1 MHAKSSS
8 GSSRSIFDAAHRRAK
23 VLEARLEQRVQAYS
37 SYCGKIDAASYND
50 KDIEGGMC
58 SSHEEQALV
67 RDVDMDLTEMTEC
80 IDTMRSY
87 AEDHNQQEVLKRFH
101 EVHFDYSSEY
111 RKSTTIIHSKRES
124 AQLFRGAS
132 TVNTAAGA
140 ASGEDSAVN
149 RLLRE
154 RSGIA
159 NSMRGVNEA
168 ISQAFDAK
176 GHLLGQRGM
185 IGTSS
190 LSLGR
195 LARSI
200 PGFGKLVDGLS
211 RKKFRE
217 NAVVAAFCGVLLC
230 FTIWWMF
237 LR

>member
-1 MHAKSSS
+1 MST
-8 GSSRSIFDAAHRRAK
+8 
-23 VLEARLEQRVQAYS
+23 
-37 SYCGKIDAASYND
+37 
-50 KDIEGGMC
+50 
-58 SSHEEQALV
+58 SHEEQALA
-67 RDVDMDLTEMTEC
+67 RDVDIDLTEMTEC

-111 RKSTTIIHSKRES
+111 RKSTTIMHGKRES
-124 AQLFRGAS
+124 AQLFRGAGAG
-132 TVNTAAGA
+132 NTAAAG

-185 IGTSS
+185 LGTSS
-190 LSLGR
+190 SSLGG
-195 LARSI
+195 LVRSI
-200 PGFGKLVDGLS
+200 PGFTKLVDGLS

-217 NAVVAAFCGVLLC
+217 NAVVAAFCGVLVC

-237 LR
+237 MR